1 MDWRVCIAWHVA
13 NMRGPRDVLRTLTR
27 SEWILPEY
35 YSLVGQANPTE
46 STVVRTA
53 AALLVFYFS
62 LVRTP
67 LFCSAVGLRP
77 PGARG
82 VRQRRLAAVGRSSP
96 LLLVCP
102 PWRGQPPFRLGS
114 SAPRLPAPKGTLSL
128 LSGSLPSFRLRHL
141 FDGTARPQKK
151 KELCF
156 VL

>member
-1 MDWRVCIAWHVA
+1 
-13 NMRGPRDVLRTLTR
+13 
-27 SEWILPEY
+27 
-35 YSLVGQANPTE
+35 LVGQANPTE

-96 LLLVCP
+96 LL
-102 PWRGQPPFRLGS
+102 FI
-114 SAPRLPAPKGTLSL
+114 LPALERPTAFSAGFLRSTS
-128 LSGSLPSFRLRHL
+128 SRAERYSLPSLWFSPFLSPPPPVRRNGASTEKKGALLRVVVCVAN
-141 FDGTARPQKK
+141 FDARPVTGSSCST
-151 KELCF
+151 LYTCSRN
-156 VL
+156 